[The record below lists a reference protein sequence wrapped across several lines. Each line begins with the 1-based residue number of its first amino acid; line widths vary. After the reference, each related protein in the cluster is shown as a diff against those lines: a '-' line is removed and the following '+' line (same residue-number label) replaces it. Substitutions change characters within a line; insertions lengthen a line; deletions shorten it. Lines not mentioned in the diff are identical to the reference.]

1 MLCEDGEWVWEY
13 LDGSSNEEQMINEL
27 AVAGVAQICPAGN
40 LTGGGMQKTIQ
51 VAARDSVTVS
61 FTGGASNVAWPSL
74 RWIGGEG
81 DLAIGLQIN
90 GGPFVMLP
98 GGGSTVTIGGKQVY
112 SLLGTSLR
120 GTSMMMLRIGS
131 STSTIDSLRIVN
143 HTGSSLR
150 AEGMLGDDGMGWGG
164 LARWTAPSENNTV
177 TWPAT
182 ADSAIGVGAYKNKSS
197 NTDINSYSGR
207 GTRIDGRPCVTVA
220 APGSTVY
227 SIARGVTYTAF
238 GGTSSAGPHVAGG
251 AALLL
256 QADSTL
262 GNGGVRRAIASGAL
276 ADQFTGPVPNSTW
289 GYGKLRILGA
299 LGTVTE
305 VSEKELASPSAYR
318 LEQNYP
324 NPFNP
329 STTIVWE
336 MPSRGWVQLKVFDLL
351 GREITLLV
359 EGHLEAGRHARTW
372 NARMMASGVYF
383 YRLAIDGRP
392 VSTKPMT
399 LLR

>member
-1 MLCEDGEWVWEY
+1 
-13 LDGSSNEEQMINEL
+13 
-27 AVAGVAQICPAGN
+27 
-40 LTGGGMQKTIQ
+40 
-51 VAARDSVTVS
+51 
-61 FTGGASNVAWPSL
+61 
-74 RWIGGEG
+74 
-81 DLAIGLQIN
+81 
-90 GGPFVMLP
+90 
-98 GGGSTVTIGGKQVY
+98 
-112 SLLGTSLR
+112 
-120 GTSMMMLRIGS
+120 
-131 STSTIDSLRIVN
+131 
-143 HTGSSLR
+143 
-150 AEGMLGDDGMGWGG
+150 MGWGG